1 MNSTN
6 QNIESSSPETPAG
19 DGDGASYVSKDGSI
33 HLNTPS
39 AGLGTRTSSSPSP
52 VERILDLLDG
62 VQETGSRQWEARCP
76 AHDDDTSSLSV
87 STGKGGR
94 AHLDCSHGCEW
105 DDILDELGLEHQDLF
120 PDDVDASWA
129 PEDGTEARRYTYQDA
144 DGNPVYDVVRYEMR
158 NPGHPAYGETK
169 YVEQAYL
176 PDHDEAGQGECPDG
190 YVWGRERHGVDPV
203 LYRLPDVLD
212 EDVAI
217 WLVETEEEV
226 HALTQNGLVAT
237 THPEG
242 TGEWHSS
249 YTETLSE
256 SEGGVVILPHNNPG
270 GMVHAHAI
278 AEEIHSTT
286 VKIVDLPGR
295 RPGEGITEWLAG
307 KKTDRDL
314 VAQANKVPRFNPM
327 GLSDTQEGP
336 PPDPSV
342 FWYVDNGSVK
352 INRPA
357 LTSFLH
363 DRGYGKV
370 YAESPLDSTL
380 VKVDGRVI
388 RRTSTERIKDHM
400 LDYLRN
406 EVPDGDGL
414 PLRDGSHDEDRSTR
428 NVVEA
433 LMKGANVYFS
443 SSLYEFLPRL
453 DLDPH
458 RPDANIAYFYF
469 ENGFVEVTPG
479 GYELCPYTELDG
491 VIWEDQIIDRP
502 FTNLSGYD
510 LSDSDWARHLWNVAG
525 HEEQRHAALR
535 SALGYLQHGYKD
547 PATTKA
553 IIFMDETDTGSED
566 GRTGKSLTAKALQK
580 TRSVVRMD
588 GRNFSFGRFGFQEVR
603 LDTNIVD
610 FNDAKEHFKFDRLF
624 SLITDDFQVE
634 RKNKDQITI
643 PFEDSPKFLLSTNY
657 VIDGQGD
664 SFEDRTFQV
673 EFADYY
679 GPDYTPKDEFG
690 CRFFDEWDREAWA
703 RFDNLMIECVRHYL
717 KNGLVDY
724 ERANVN
730 RKRLKKRTSS
740 RFAEW
745 ILDFIELGTK
755 YRKEDVR
762 ESFRESRP
770 PNCEDVDNGRFGKWM
785 KTFADIY
792 GLEEEM
798 TRPRVEGDRVRYV
811 TFEREG

>member
-1 MNSTN
+1 MVTTN
-6 QNIESSSPETPAG
+6 QNIESSSQETLAG
-19 DGDGASYVSKDGSI
+19 DGDDASYVSEDGSI
-33 HLNTPS
+33 HLNRSS
-39 AGLGTRTSSSPSP
+39 AGLGTRTSSFPSL
-52 VERILDLLDG
+52 VDEVLDLLDG
-62 VQETGSRQWEARCP
+62 VRETGPDRWEACCP
-76 AHDDDTSSLSV
+76 AHDDTISSLSV
-87 STGKGGR
+87 EAGEDGHV
-94 AHLDCSHGCEW
+94 HLDCSTGCEW
-105 DDILDELGLEHQDLF
+105 DAIIEALGLEHQDLF
-120 PDDVDASWA
+120 PDDVNASWA
-129 PEDGTEARRYTYQDA
+129 PEDGTEACRHTYKDA
-144 DGNPVYDVVRYEMR
+144 DGNPVYDAVRYEMR
-158 NPGHPAYGETK
+158 NPDHPAHEEIK
-169 YVEQAYL
+169 IVEQAYL
-176 PDHDEAGQGECPDG
+176 PDHDDAGQGECPDG
-190 YVWGRERHGVDPV
+190 YVWGREKHGVDPV
-203 LYRLPDVLD
+203 LYQLPDVLD
-212 EDVAI
+212 EDSAI

-226 HALTQNGLVAT
+226 HTLMQNGLVAT
-237 THPEG
+237 THSER

-249 YTETLSE
+249 YTDTLSE
-256 SEGGVVILPHNNPG
+256 SKRVIILPHNDPG
-270 GMVHAHAI
+270 GMVHAQAV
-278 AEEIHSTT
+278 AEEIHPTA

-307 KKTDRDL
+307 KKTVHDL
-314 VAQANKVPRFNPM
+314 GNQVRKAPRFNPM
-327 GLSDTQEGP
+327 GLSDTQEGAS
-336 PPDPSV
+336 PDPSV

-352 INRPA
+352 IDRPA

-363 DRGYGKV
+363 DRGFGKV
-370 YAESPLDSTL
+370 YAESSLDSTL

-406 EVPDGDGL
+406 EVSDGDGL

-428 NVVEA
+428 DVVEA

-443 SSLYEFLPRL
+443 SSLYEFLPPL

-510 LSDSDWARHLWNVAG
+510 LSDSDWARHLWNVTG

-553 IIFMDETDTGSED
+553 VIFMDETDSEAEE

-603 LDTNIVD
+603 LDTDIVD

-643 PFEDSPKFLLSTNY
+643 PFEDSPKFMLSTNY

-679 GPDYTPKDEFG
+679 GPDYAPKDEFG
-690 CRFFDEWDREAWA
+690 RRFFDQWDREEWA
-703 RFDNLMIECVRHYL
+703 RFDNLMIECTRHYL
-717 KNGLVDY
+717 QHGLVDY
-724 ERANVN
+724 DRVNVN
-730 RKRLKKRTSS
+730 QKRLKQQTSP

-745 ILDFIELGTK
+745 ILDFIELGTE
-755 YRKEDVR
+755 YRKANVR
-762 ESFRESRP
+762 ESFRDSRP
-770 PNCEDVDNGRFGKWM
+770 PNCEDVRDSTFGQWM

-792 GLEEEM
+792 GLEKEES
-798 TRPRVEGDRVRYV
+798 RPRVEDDRVRCV
-811 TFEREG
+811 TFKREG